1 MLQQVRGLFKGMSS
15 PMASVA
21 VINAMIFG
29 VYGNVQRRLK
39 EPESLRSHALAGS
52 IAGLVQSF
60 VCSPMELV
68 KTRIQIQEQ
77 VCTNGVQLYK

>member
-1 MLQQVRGLFKGMSS
+1 
-15 PMASVA
+15 MASVA

-29 VYGNVQRRLK
+29 VQGNVQRHLG
-39 EPESLRSHALAGS
+39 EPDSLRSHALAGS

-68 KTRIQIQEQ
+68 KSRMQIQEQ
-77 VCTNGVQLYK
+77 FSTNGVQLYK